1 MKWIEAIL
9 IVVVLSMLIPIAL
22 IVEWISETVLT
33 ITLKL
38 MKFLPNIDS

>member
-9 IVVVLSMLIPIAL
+9 IVIVLSALIPIAL
-22 IVEWISETVLT
+22 IVEWISEQVLT

-38 MKFLPNIDS
+38 MECFPNIDS